1 MKLTRSIPVVLA
13 VSMLAAVG
21 GCHQKKDANAELK
34 AALDQSNERAQL
46 VTAATAGTRM
56 FSRTLLVSGEVR
68 PVDDIRVFSPIG
80 NVRINKVLADIGE
93 TVREGQALATI
104 DAPLA
109 DAQAQSSKAQVARV
123 KAAVVDARVTYKNA
137 KADLDRAMTIADTGA
152 LSVEQ
157 LDARRARAEGAAA
170 KLELAE
176 ADLQYAQAQDRESV
190 ARLQGGAIRAP
201 RAGVVIE
208 RTANPGQM
216 AESGVLFRIIGGG
229 SLELSADVA
238 EDDLNLLIR
247 GQKASFQLP
256 TGGLVEARLRRAPV
270 SVANQTR
277 AGQAIFDLD
286 ANPGVKVG
294 MFLRGEAKLPPK
306 AYLAVPAAAIVYD
319 DGRPSLFVIDEQNRV
334 RKRNVVIGPRDGE
347 MIAVIDG
354 LAAGQRVAAGG
365 VAFLMDGD
373 VVRTQKS

>member
-1 MKLTRSIPVVLA
+1 MKLTRSFSLFLA
-13 VSMLAAVG
+13 VTALAALG

-34 AALDQSNERAQL
+34 AALEQSNARAQL
-46 VTAATAGTRM
+46 VTSATASARM

-68 PVDDIRVFSPIG
+68 PVDDIRVFSQIG
-80 NVRINKVLADIGE
+80 NVRINKVLADVGE

-109 DAQAQSSKAQVARV
+109 DAQAQSSKAQVARA
-123 KAAVVDARVTYKNA
+123 KAAMVDARVTYKNA
-137 KADLDRAMTIADTGA
+137 RADLDRALTIADTGA

-170 KLELAE
+170 KLALAE
-176 ADLQYAQAQDRESV
+176 ADLQYAQAQDRESY

-208 RTANPGQM
+208 RQVNPGQM

-238 EDDLNLLIR
+238 EVDLNVLIR
-247 GQKASFQLP
+247 GQRATFGLP
-256 TGGLVEARLRRAPV
+256 SGGSVEARLRRAPV
-270 SVANQTR
+270 SVTDATR
-277 AGQAIFDLD
+277 AGQAIFDLND
-286 ANPGVKVG
+286 NKGVKVG

-306 AYLAVPAAAIVYD
+306 TYLAVPAAAIVYD
-319 DGRPSLFVIDEQNRV
+319 DGRPTLFVIDEESRV
-334 RKRNVVIGPRDGE
+334 RKKIVVLGPRDGE

>member
-1 MKLTRSIPVVLA
+1 MKVSRALPLAIAVAALT
-13 VSMLAAVG
+13 AAG
-21 GCHQKKDANAELK
+21 GCQQKKDPNAELK
-34 AALDQSNERAQL
+34 AALEQSSQRAQL
-46 VTAATAGTRM
+46 VTAATASTRM
-56 FSRTLLVSGEVR
+56 FSRTLLVSGAVR

-80 NVRINKVLADIGE
+80 NVRINKVLADVGE

-109 DAQAQSSKAQVARV
+109 DAQAQSSKAQVARA

-137 KADLDRAMTIADTGA
+137 QADLDRALTIADTGA
-152 LSVEQ
+152 LSAEQ

-170 KLELAE
+170 KLALAE
-176 ADLQYAQAQDRESV
+176 ADLQFAEAQNRESA

-208 RTANPGQM
+208 RQANPGQM
-216 AESGVLFRIIGGG
+216 AESGVLFRIVGGG

-238 EDDLNLLIR
+238 EDDLNLMIR
-247 GQKASFQLP
+247 GQRATFALP
-256 TGGLVEARLRRAPV
+256 TGGAVEARLRRAPV
-270 SVANQTR
+270 SVADQTR
-277 AGQAIFDLD
+277 AGQAIFDLTD
-286 ANPGVKVG
+286 SRSVKVG

-306 AYLAVPAAAIVYD
+306 SYLAVPAASIVYD
-319 DGRPSLFVIDEQNRV
+319 DGRPSLFVIDDESRV
-334 RKRNVVIGPRDGE
+334 RKRNVVLGPRDGE

-354 LAAGQRVAAGG
+354 LTEGQRVASGG

-373 VVRTQKS
+373 IVRTQQS